1 MTKVIFFYLIV
12 VISGATFSQIYNKDG
27 SLIDFENATLG
38 SLEQAHPSQEYDA
51 LETALL
57 YLLGGVETWGSWLS
71 PNNNIGLLPEAEARF
86 MTSSTPILQA
96 GTSSIGIGVVGFAQ
110 PITISHNNI
119 PEGFSSN
126 EFYESVLLDYNDPIE
141 DVFEKVPYLNR
152 LTYQYG
158 VQITGNRAR
167 IYRKSIETELT
178 LAGMLRKMGAPPE
191 VAEIW
196 VEEYAAVVNSPQ
208 TIQLAWL
215 IAGNPLAKD
224 YQSHIENVLASDL
237 NALLKQGASKDSP
250 IPTSDTHWVNQDPFW
265 EEVQK
270 QPFFNAFI
278 GLLDGANEEIQ
289 RSFIVALFFL
299 EPVSGIEV
307 AGQISDVQV
316 NSQNVRLRA
325 RPSFLSTDVA
335 TINNNNNSVPP
346 TINPIGDPD
355 QTLVAEALKQNTNL
369 IKYWIPN
376 QGYQTIP
383 WSQKS
388 QLNPNN
394 QNYFIIAATA
404 LAKLEPRNNTQDY
417 KANYTI
423 IVENI
428 VNNHLPQNQPVF
440 KVFIGPETKDR
451 RIVNNKGA
459 LVGLS
464 TDSFL
469 WSAEK
474 FEDDFIL
481 QQASVHHKAKTTPY
495 VVIHIDNGP
504 YIAGSLPQ
512 LKELFTETS
521 SYWVDMAVLRSSGT
535 RSGGGFAEIDSLDVG
550 RTGAHWLNH
559 ASNVAQNIFNW
570 PFVKQDK
577 LFIQSNNRSVQFEA
591 STAPNLK
598 VNTSSMVTWKNLPS
612 NEELFEQRENWGV
625 NIFLLQTQQGYFFIP
640 TNELEYLQKYA
651 DEQPRVHT
659 LLLSRAVVQH
669 LRNIFLAHDAFKNRN
684 LNCESIRVLA
694 DEGVELVYSPQCSLI
709 VAESGQ
715 ELAQQNEQKQL
726 TIAEK
731 IGQPI
736 IIFRPENKPASAV
749 YLRALFDVEQS
760 SIEALEVN
768 TLVPVYNLENLTA
781 EEKEDD
787 INLSV
792 TDAIKRTLQFFPKQ
806 KEFEVLMPE
815 GQHVKYTSTPPENFH
830 VRYDHDKIDVLV
842 AAENKPITFYRLG
855 ER

>member
-1 MTKVIFFYLIV
+1 MVIIL
-12 VISGATFSQIYNKDG
+12 GAAFSQIYNKDG
-27 SLIDFENATLG
+27 SLVDFESATLN
-38 SLEQAHPSQEYDA
+38 SLEQTHPSQEYDV

-57 YLLGGVETWGSWLS
+57 YLLGGAKTWGSWLS
-71 PNNNIGLLPEAEARF
+71 PTNNIGLLPEAEARF
-86 MTSSTPILQA
+86 MTSSTPILQT
-96 GTSSIGIGVVGFAQ
+96 GVTPGGIGVVGFAQ
-110 PITISHNNI
+110 PIIISHNNT
-119 PEGFSSN
+119 PEGFISN
-126 EFYESVLLDYNDPIE
+126 EFYESVLLDYNDYIE
-141 DVFEKVPYLNR
+141 DVFEKVPYLDR
-152 LTYQYG
+152 LNYQYG

-167 IYRKSIETELT
+167 IYRKPIEVELT
-178 LAGMLRKMGAPPE
+178 LAAMLQKMGAPPE

-196 VEEYAAVVNSPQ
+196 IEEYAAVVNSPQ

-224 YQSHIENVLASDL
+224 YQLHIENVLVSDL
-237 NALLKQGASKDSP
+237 NALLGQGTASKDFST
-250 IPTSDTHWVNQDPFW
+250 PTSNTHWVNQDPFW

-299 EPVSGIEV
+299 EPVSGVAV
-307 AGQISDVQV
+307 AGQISDAQV
-316 NSQNVRLRA
+316 NSNQNVRLRPK
-325 RPSFLSTDVA
+325 PSFLSADAA
-335 TINNNNNSVPP
+335 TINNNNSIPP

-383 WSQKS
+383 WSQRN
-388 QLNPNN
+388 QINPNN

-404 LAKLEPRNNTQDY
+404 LAKLEPRSNTQDY

-423 IVENI
+423 IVEDI
-428 VNNHLPQNQPVF
+428 VNNRLPQNQPVF
-440 KVFIGPETKDR
+440 KMFIGPEAKDR
-451 RIVNNKGA
+451 KIVNNQGA

-481 QQASVHHKAKTTPY
+481 QQAAVHHKVKITPY
-495 VVIHIDNGP
+495 VVVHIDNGP

-512 LKELFTETS
+512 LKNLLTENS
-521 SYWVDMAVLRSSGT
+521 SYWVDTAVLRSSGT
-535 RSGGGFAEIDSLDVG
+535 HSGGGFAEIDSLDVG

-559 ASNVAQNIFNW
+559 ASNVAHNIFNW

-591 STAPNLK
+591 STDSSLK
-598 VNTSSMVTWKNLPS
+598 INVSSMVTWKNIPS
-612 NEELFEQRENWGV
+612 NEQLFQQREKWGV
-625 NIFLLQTQQGYFFIP
+625 NIFLLQTGQGYFFIP
-640 TNELEYLQKYA
+640 TNELEYLQKYV
-651 DEQPRVHT
+651 DEQPKVHT

-669 LRNIFLAHDAFKNRN
+669 LRNIFLAHDTLKNRN

-694 DEGVELVYSPQCSLI
+694 DEGVELAYSPQCSLI
-709 VAESGQ
+709 VADSGR

-726 TIAEK
+726 AIAEK

-736 IIFRPENKPASAV
+736 IIFRPDSKPASAV
-749 YLRALFDVEQS
+749 YLRALSDAEQD
-760 SIEALEVN
+760 SIETLQVN
-768 TLVPVYNLENLTA
+768 TLVPVYKLEDLTA

-787 INLSV
+787 ISLSI

-815 GQHVKYTSTPPENFH
+815 GQHVKYTSTPPENFR

-842 AAENKPITFYRLG
+842 AVENQPITFYRLG
-855 ER
+855 DR

>member
-1 MTKVIFFYLIV
+1 MV
-12 VISGATFSQIYNKDG
+12 VVLGAAFSQIYNEDG
-27 SLIDFENATLG
+27 LLIDFENAALG
-38 SLEQAHPSQEYDA
+38 SLEQAYNPQEYDV

-57 YLLGGVETWGSWLS
+57 YLLGGVETWGAWLS
-71 PNNNIGLLPEAEARF
+71 PTNNIGLLPEAEARF
-86 MTSSTPILQA
+86 MAPSTPVLQTGVA
-96 GTSSIGIGVVGFAQ
+96 PGGIGVIGFAG
-110 PITISHNNI
+110 PIIISHNSI

-126 EFYESVLLDYNDPIE
+126 EFYESLLFNYDDHVE
-141 DVFEKVPYLNR
+141 DLFEQVTYLDR
-152 LTYQYG
+152 LNYQYG

-167 IYRKSIETELT
+167 IYRKPIETELT
-178 LAGMLRKMGAPPE
+178 LASMLRKMGAPPE

-196 VEEYAAVVNSPQ
+196 VAEYAEVANSPQ

-224 YQSHIENVLASDL
+224 YQLHIENVLASDL
-237 NALLKQGASKDSP
+237 NALLGQGTDKDFSAP
-250 IPTSDTHWVNQDPFW
+250 ISSTYWVNQDPFW

-278 GLLDGANEEIQ
+278 GLLDGASEEIQ

-299 EPVSGIEV
+299 EPVSGVGV
-307 AGQISDVQV
+307 AGQISDVQI
-316 NSQNVRLRA
+316 NSQNVKLRS
-325 RPSFLSTDVA
+325 RPFFLSTDTA
-335 TINNNNNSVPP
+335 TSNNNNNSIPP

-355 QTLVAEALKQNTNL
+355 QTLVTEALNQKVNL
-369 IKYWIPN
+369 IKYWIPK

-383 WSQKS
+383 WSQRS
-388 QLNPNN
+388 QLNPSN

-404 LAKLEPRNNTQDY
+404 LAKLEPSSNTQDY

-423 IVENI
+423 IVEDI
-428 VNNHLPQNQPVF
+428 VNNRLPQNQPVF
-440 KVFIGPETKDR
+440 KVFIGSEAKDR

-459 LVGLS
+459 LVGFS
-464 TDSFL
+464 TNSFL
-469 WSAEK
+469 WTAEK
-474 FEDDFIL
+474 LENNFIV
-481 QQASVHHKAKTTPY
+481 QQAAIHHKMKATPY

-504 YIAGSLPQ
+504 YIAGSLPR

-521 SYWVDMAVLRSSGT
+521 SYWVDMAVLKSSGT
-535 RSGGGFAEIDSLDVG
+535 RSGGGFAEIDSLDTS

-591 STAPNLK
+591 GTDSSLK
-598 VNTSSMVTWKNLPS
+598 INTSSMVTWKNLPS
-612 NEELFEQRENWGV
+612 NEELFRQREKWGV
-625 NIFLLQTQQGYFFIP
+625 NIFLLQTKQGYFFIP

-651 DEQPRVHT
+651 DEQPKVHT

-669 LRNIFLAHDAFKNRN
+669 LRNVFLAHDTLKNRN

-694 DEGVELVYSPQCSLI
+694 DEGVELAYSPQCSLI
-709 VAESGQ
+709 VADSGR

-726 TIAEK
+726 ATAEK

-736 IIFRPENKPASAV
+736 IIFRPDSKPASAV
-749 YLRALFDVEQS
+749 YLRALFDVEQD
-760 SIEALEVN
+760 SIEALQVN
-768 TLVPVYNLENLTA
+768 TLVPVYQLEDLTA

-787 INLSV
+787 ISLSI

-815 GQHVKYTSTPPENFH
+815 GQHVKYTSTPPENFR

-842 AAENKPITFYRLG
+842 AVENQPITFYRLG